1 MTILQAVALFIAAIG
16 AGALNSVAG
25 GGTFITFPTLL
36 FTGVPAINANATNTI
51 AVFPGSVASVAAY
64 RKELAL
70 NRNLALLLATSSVVG
85 GIVGSIVLINT
96 PSNTFQTLIPYLLL
110 LATLIFTFGSP
121 FNAWLRKR
129 AKGRAGSDAEV
140 ETKAA
145 RSPKVIT
152 GILVLQFITGIYGGF
167 FGGGIGIVILATLS
181 LIGLQNIN
189 EMNAIKTLLAS
200 VINGIATVIFI
211 ISGKI
216 FWPQAIVMIIGAV
229 IGGYVGAYYARK
241 VNPVYLRRFVIVF
254 GFALTIYFFVKS

>member
-1 MTILQAVALFIAAIG
+1 MDILQACALFVAAIM

-36 FTGVPAINANATNTI
+36 FTGVPSINANATNTI
-51 AVFPGSVASVAAY
+51 AVFPGSLASVAAY
-64 RKELAL
+64 RRELVL
-70 NRNLALLLATSSVVG
+70 HRNLALTLASSSVIG
-85 GIVGSIVLINT
+85 GVVGSIVLINT
-96 PSNTFQTLIPYLLL
+96 DPKTFQTLIPYLLL

-129 AKGRAGSDAEV
+129 AKARLNPDTPVKTGRS
-140 ETKAA
+140 
-145 RSPKVIT
+145 RKVIG

-167 FGGGIGIVILATLS
+167 FGGGIGIVILATLA
-181 LIGLQNIN
+181 LIGLENIN

-200 VINGIATVIFI
+200 CINGVATVIFI
-211 ISGKI
+211 VSGKI
-216 FWPQAIVMIIGAV
+216 FWPQAIVMIIGAT

-241 VNPVYLRRFVIVF
+241 INPLWLRRFVIVF